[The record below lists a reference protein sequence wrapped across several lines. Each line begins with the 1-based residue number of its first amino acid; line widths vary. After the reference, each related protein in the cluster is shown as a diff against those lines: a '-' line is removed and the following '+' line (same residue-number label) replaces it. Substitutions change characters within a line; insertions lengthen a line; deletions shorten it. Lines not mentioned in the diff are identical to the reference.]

1 MSKKPY
7 IHKLSKE
14 QKILLSVLE
23 EDHKVYISEYDGS
36 VEIED
41 WTDVGEDM
49 IINLETFSLEALE
62 EYARNYDDEEIAEH
76 VRLMMGDKGYN
87 AAVGGDIQ
95 TAINDQREWI
105 SALRETINKARAAL
119 GLEKATKNFR
129 FEFSGT
135 LTVEAADIDEA
146 RRIFEA
152 LHIDAWYAAGKAHVT
167 YDKLSR
173 AWDDETGKDITHQF
187 K

>member
-7 IHKLSKE
+7 IPKLSKE
-14 QKILLSVLE
+14 QKILLKVLE
-23 EDHKVYISEYDGS
+23 ENHNVFFSENDDS

-41 WTDVGEDM
+41 WTNVGEDM
-49 IINLETFSLEALE
+49 IITLDTFSLEALE
-62 EYARNYDDEEIAEH
+62 EYAQNYDDEEIAEH

-105 SALRETINKARAAL
+105 STLRETINKARTAL

-129 FEFSGT
+129 FEFCGT
-135 LTVEAADIDEA
+135 LTVAAADIDEA
-146 RRIFEA
+146 RRIFKA
-152 LHIDAWYAAGKAHVT
+152 LDIEAWYAAGKAHVT

-173 AWDDETGKDITHQF
+173 AWDDETGKDITQQF